1 MNARNAPLYVVV
13 LAAGQGKRMN
23 SALPKVL
30 QPLAAKP
37 LLAHVLQA
45 AQVLD
50 PEKVIIVYGHGGE
63 TVRACFKERDLTWV
77 HQAEQ
82 KGTGHALAQV
92 LPHLPAQG
100 IVLVLYGDVPLLQTH
115 TLKQLIQ
122 PAQDSLVLL
131 TQEIQEP
138 KGYGR
143 ILRDEQ
149 GRVMGIREEKDASPQ
164 EKQIHEVNTGIMV
177 IPIAHISPWLDQL
190 TCTNAQG
197 EYYLTDIVASAVAD
211 GVSVHT
217 VQPTHDWEALG
228 INDKR
233 QLAQLEGIWQR
244 HQAEGLLS
252 KGVTLADPDRL
263 TLRGTVSCGR
273 DVMIDVGVILEGDVI
288 LEEGVTIGPYCV
300 LKNCR
305 IGTGTVVHA
314 YTHVEGAQLGPG
326 NQVGPYA
333 RIRPGTITQ
342 QAVHLGNFVEVKNC
356 TIDQATK
363 ANHLTYLGDST
374 IGARVNV
381 GAGTITCN
389 YDGVSKHRTQIGD
402 DVFIGSDTQFVA
414 PVTVEAGATIG
425 AGSTIVR
432 TAPADQL
439 TLSRSRQLTIPH
451 WKRPL
456 KK

>member
-1 MNARNAPLYVVV
+1 M
-13 LAAGQGKRMN
+13 AAGQGKRMN

-37 LLAHVLQA
+37 LLAHVLQT

-50 PEKVIIVYGHGGE
+50 PDKVIVIYGHGGE
-63 TVRACFKERDLTWV
+63 TVRASFEGWDLTWV
-77 HQAEQ
+77 YQAEQ
-82 KGTGHALAQV
+82 KGTGHALVQA

-100 IVLVLYGDVPLLQTH
+100 VVLVLYGDVPLLQPH
-115 TLKQLIQ
+115 TLEQLIQ
-122 PAQDSLVLL
+122 PAHDALVLL
-131 TQEIQEP
+131 TQHIPEP
-138 KGYGR
+138 GGYGR
-143 ILRDEQ
+143 ILRDDRQ
-149 GRVMGIREEKDASPQ
+149 QVIGIREEKDASTQ
-164 EKQIHEVNTGIMV
+164 EKQIHEVNTGIMAMPLEHV
-177 IPIAHISPWLDQL
+177 SHWLERL
-190 TCTNAQG
+190 TCANAQG
-197 EYYLTDIVASAVAD
+197 EYYLTDIVASAVTD
-211 GVSVHT
+211 GVIVHT
-217 VQPTHDWEALG
+217 VQPTYDWEALG

-233 QLAQLEGIWQR
+233 QLARLEGIWQR
-244 HQAEGLLS
+244 HQAEALLGR
-252 KGVTLADPDRL
+252 GVTIADPDRL
-263 TLRGTVSCGR
+263 TVRGTVTCGR
-273 DVMIDVGVILEGDVI
+273 DVMLDVGVILEGSVI

-305 IGTGTVVHA
+305 IGTGTVVQA
-314 YTHVEGAQLGPG
+314 YTHVEGAQLGAG
-326 NQVGPYA
+326 NRVGPYA

-356 TIDQATK
+356 TIDQASK
-363 ANHLTYLGDST
+363 ANHLTYLGDSS

-389 YDGVSKHRTQIGD
+389 YDGVNKHRTQIGD
-402 DVFIGSDTQFVA
+402 DVFIGSDTQLVA

-439 TLSRSRQLTIPH
+439 TLSRSRQMTVPH

>member
-1 MNARNAPLYVVV
+1 
-13 LAAGQGKRMN
+13 MN

-37 LLAHVLQA
+37 LLAHVLQT

-50 PEKVIIVYGHGGE
+50 PDKVIVIYGHGGE
-63 TVRACFKERDLTWV
+63 TVRSSFEEGDLTWV

-82 KGTGHALAQV
+82 KGTGHALAQA

-100 IVLVLYGDVPLLQTH
+100 VVLVLYGDVPLLQPH
-115 TLKQLIQ
+115 TLEQLIQ
-122 PAQDSLVLL
+122 PAHDALVLL
-131 TQEIQEP
+131 TQHIPEP
-138 KGYGR
+138 GGYGR
-143 ILRDEQ
+143 ILRDDRQ
-149 GRVMGIREEKDASPQ
+149 QVIGIREEKDASTQ
-164 EKQIHEVNTGIMV
+164 EKQIHEVNTGIMAMPLEHV
-177 IPIAHISPWLDQL
+177 SHWLERL
-190 TCTNAQG
+190 TCANAQG
-197 EYYLTDIVASAVAD
+197 EYYLTDIVASAVTD
-211 GVSVHT
+211 GVIVHT
-217 VQPTHDWEALG
+217 AQPTYDWEALG

-233 QLAQLEGIWQR
+233 QLARLEGIWQR
-244 HQAEGLLS
+244 HQAEALLNS
-252 KGVTLADPDRL
+252 GVTIADPDRL
-263 TLRGTVSCGR
+263 TVRGTVTCGR
-273 DVMIDVGVILEGDVI
+273 DVMLDVGVILEGNVI

-305 IGTGTVVHA
+305 IGTRTVVQA
-314 YTHVEGAQLGPG
+314 YTHVEGAQLGAG
-326 NQVGPYA
+326 NRVGPYA

-356 TIDQATK
+356 TIDQASK
-363 ANHLTYLGDST
+363 ANHLTYLGDSS

-389 YDGVSKHRTQIGD
+389 YDGVNKHRTQIGD
-402 DVFIGSDTQFVA
+402 DVFIGSDTQLVA

-439 TLSRSRQLTIPH
+439 TLSRSRQMTVPH

>member
-1 MNARNAPLYVVV
+1 MTPLYIVV

-37 LLAHVLQA
+37 LLAHVLQT
-45 AQVLD
+45 AQVLEPD
-50 PEKVIIVYGHGGE
+50 KVIVVYGHGGE
-63 TVRACFKERDLTWV
+63 AVRASFEGRDLTWV

-100 IVLVLYGDVPLLQTH
+100 IVLVLYGDVPLLQPH
-115 TLKQLIQ
+115 TLEQLIQ
-122 PAQDSLVLL
+122 PARDALVLL
-131 TQEIQEP
+131 TQHIPEP
-138 KGYGR
+138 GGYGR
-143 ILRDEQ
+143 ILRDDRQ
-149 GRVMGIREEKDASPQ
+149 KVIGIREEKDASIQ
-164 EKQIHEVNTGIMV
+164 EKQIHEVNTGIMAM
-177 IPIAHISPWLDQL
+177 PIEHVSHWLERL
-190 TCTNAQG
+190 TCANAQG

-211 GVSVHT
+211 GVVVHT
-217 VQPTHDWEALG
+217 AQPTHDWEALG

-233 QLAQLEGIWQR
+233 QLARLEGIWQR
-244 HQAEGLLS
+244 HQAEVLLGS
-252 KGVTLADPDRL
+252 GVTIADPDRL
-263 TLRGTVSCGR
+263 TLRGTVTCGR
-273 DVMIDVGVILEGDVI
+273 DVMLDVGVILEGDVI

-305 IGTGTVVHA
+305 IGAGTVVQA
-314 YTHVEGAQLGPG
+314 YTHVEGAQLGTG
-326 NQVGPYA
+326 NHVGPYA

-356 TIDQATK
+356 TIDQASK
-363 ANHLTYLGDST
+363 ANHLTYLGDSS

-389 YDGVSKHRTQIGD
+389 YDGVNKHRTQIGD
-402 DVFIGSDTQFVA
+402 DVFIGSDTQLVA

-439 TLSRSRQLTIPH
+439 TLSRSRQLTVPH
-451 WKRPL
+451 WKRPF

>member
-1 MNARNAPLYVVV
+1 
-13 LAAGQGKRMN
+13 MN

-37 LLAHVLQA
+37 LLTHVLQT
-45 AQVLD
+45 AQELD
-50 PEKVIIVYGHGGE
+50 PDKVIVVYGHGGE
-63 TVRACFKERDLTWV
+63 TVRASFAERDLTWV

-82 KGTGHALAQV
+82 KGTGHALAQA

-100 IVLVLYGDVPLLQTH
+100 VVLVLYGDVPLLQSH
-115 TLKQLIQ
+115 TLEQLIQ
-122 PAQDSLVLL
+122 PAHDALVLL
-131 TQEIQEP
+131 TQHIPEP
-138 KGYGR
+138 GGYGR
-143 ILRDEQ
+143 ILRDDRQ
-149 GRVMGIREEKDASPQ
+149 QVIGIREEKDASIQ
-164 EKQIHEVNTGIMV
+164 EKQIHEVNTGIMAM
-177 IPIAHISPWLDQL
+177 PIEHVSHWLERL
-190 TCTNAQG
+190 TCANAQG

-211 GVSVHT
+211 GVVVHT
-217 VQPTHDWEALG
+217 AQPTYDWEALG

-233 QLAQLEGIWQR
+233 QLARLEGIWQR
-244 HQAEGLLS
+244 HQSEVLLGS
-252 KGVTLADPDRL
+252 GVTIADPDRL
-263 TLRGTVSCGR
+263 TLRGTVTCGQ
-273 DVMIDVGVILEGDVI
+273 DVMLDVGVILEGNVI
-288 LEEGVTIGPYCV
+288 LEDGVTIGPYCV
-300 LKNCR
+300 LKNCK
-305 IGTGTVVHA
+305 IGTGTVVQA
-314 YTHVEGAQLGPG
+314 YTHVEGAQLGAG
-326 NQVGPYA
+326 NRVGPYA

-356 TIDQATK
+356 TIDQASK
-363 ANHLTYLGDST
+363 ANHLTYLGDSS

-389 YDGVSKHRTQIGD
+389 YDGVNKHRTQIGD
-402 DVFIGSDTQFVA
+402 DVFIGSDTQLVA

-439 TLSRSRQLTIPH
+439 TLSRSRQLTVPH